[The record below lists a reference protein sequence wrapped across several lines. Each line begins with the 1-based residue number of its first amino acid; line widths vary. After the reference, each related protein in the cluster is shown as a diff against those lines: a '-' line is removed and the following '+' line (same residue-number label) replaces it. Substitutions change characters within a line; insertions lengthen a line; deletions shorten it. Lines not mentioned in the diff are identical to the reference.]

1 MPGSRQS
8 RPHWKAALLLL
19 ALTFAGTSARAV
31 EPDPINLRF
40 EVFGGPG
47 LHFLTLRVRVD
58 EAGGRY
64 AIAVEAETRSLADL
78 FVDLRSRL
86 EVRGRVSTGAL
97 WPEAMRAETHRRG
110 VDLNTR
116 IEYDADGPI
125 LAEATPPPIGPVTA
139 VTPAQMRGTVDQLTA
154 YLALAHSIARR
165 APAHYPSVFD
175 GRRRYDLSFTDLATE
190 TLPDFAS
197 PTQVCRMSRQRIA
210 GFPVDRAGKNAA
222 DQGKLWFARLVPG
235 DLAIP
240 VRMEFDSEFGTFTA
254 DLAEL
259 RGRGVDLRFTE

>member
-1 MPGSRQS
+1 M
-8 RPHWKAALLLL
+8 
-19 ALTFAGTSARAV
+19 

-86 EVRGRVSTGAL
+86 EVRGRVSGAL
-97 WPEAMRAETHRRG
+97 LPEAMRAETHRRG

-116 IEYDADGPI
+116 IDYGADGTT
-125 LAEATPPPIGPVTA
+125 LAEATPPPTRPVTP

-154 YLALAHSIARR
+154 YLTLAHSIARR
-165 APAHYPSVFD
+165 GSCALALAVFD
-175 GRRRYDLSFTDLATE
+175 GRRRYDLSFTDLAPE

-210 GFPVDRAGKNAA
+210 GFPIDRAGKSAT

-235 DLAIP
+235 NLAIP

-259 RGRGVDLRFTE
+259 RGSGVDLRFTE

>member
-1 MPGSRQS
+1 
-8 RPHWKAALLLL
+8 LLL
-19 ALTFAGTSARAV
+19 ALTFAGTSAQAV

-97 WPEAMRAETHRRG
+97 LPETMRAETHRRG
-110 VDLNTR
+110 VDLDTR
-116 IEYDADGPI
+116 IDYGADGTT
-125 LAEATPPPIGPVTA
+125 LAEATPPPTRP

-154 YLALAHSIARR
+154 YLTLAHGIARR
-165 APAHYPSVFD
+165 GSCALALAVFD
-175 GRRRYDLSFTDLATE
+175 GRRRYDLSFTDLAPE
-190 TLPDFAS
+190 ALPDFAS

-210 GFPVDRAGKNAA
+210 GFPVDRAGKSAT

-254 DLAEL
+254 DLVEL
-259 RGRGVDLRFTE
+259 HGRSVDLRFTE